1 MGGGTYRPT
10 DYATAV
16 KKLHDTGATF
26 ARSTTASRTGNY
38 HNIAEILDPRKL
50 KNGMRESCFHPGF
63 NGVLPII
70 VSIDG
75 TGSMSIVPHHVQA
88 DLPNLITMLNDQGV
102 SDNVNVMFMMHDDE
116 HAMPPDAVFQM
127 SQFETTAP
135 TLVEALNE
143 MIIPGY
149 GGGNDGEAYH
159 IAFYA
164 AARHTRLES
173 FERDGTKGFFFMI
186 CDEQPYY
193 DASDPSLHGTLP
205 SVAKEVFGDTNQKE
219 ITMLESVKEVAKRYH
234 IFIIRPGNTNHGAD
248 RTITRMWQKL
258 LSDAGENPQ
267 NVLEV
272 ARNEEIVSTMAMS
285 VARLYGLEED
295 DIVDVLRSKGAAGVL
310 GATAATKNLVAVSGT
325 GALMPST
332 STKAIK
338 TMDDKSSKGRK
349 R

>member
-1 MGGGTYRPT
+1 MGGGTYKPT
-10 DYATAV
+10 DHAAAV

-26 ARSTTASRTGNY
+26 ARSTTASRTGRY

-50 KNGMRESCFHPGF
+50 KSGMRESCFHPGF
-63 NGVLPII
+63 ATVLPII

-75 TGSMSIVPHHVQA
+75 TGSMSVVPQHVQA
-88 DLPNLITMLNDQGV
+88 DLPNLITLLNEQGV
-102 SDNVNVMFMMHDDE
+102 SDNVNVMFMCHDDE
-116 HAMPPDAVFQM
+116 HALPPDGVFQM

-143 MIIPGY
+143 MIIPGH

-164 AARHTRLES
+164 AARHTKLES

-193 DASDPSLHGTLP
+193 DAADPALHGTLP
-205 SVAKEVFGDTNQKE
+205 SLAKEVFGDINQKE
-219 ITMLESVKEVAKRYH
+219 ITMLESVKEVVKRYH
-234 IFIIRPGNTNHGAD
+234 VFIVRPRCTSNGSD
-248 RTITRMWQKL
+248 ISITRMWQKL
-258 LSDAGENPQ
+258 LTDAGENPQ
-267 NVLEV
+267 HVLEV
-272 ARNEEIVSTMAMS
+272 ERNEEIVSTMAMS

-295 DIVDVLRSKGAAGVL
+295 DIVDVLKAKGAVGVL
-310 GATAATKNLVAVSGT
+310 GATAATKNLVAVT
-325 GALMPST
+325 GAGALVPST

-338 TMDDKSSKGRK
+338 TTDDKTAKGRK